1 MSNQT
6 LAEKEL
12 DPLLDV
18 EFDGGFNRNGLYGLN
33 DFRVHVSADEFLF
46 GLFGHLES
54 ENARIQNR
62 VNSFQRNLSPL
73 IGTVSNGCD

>member
-6 LAEKEL
+6 LPQKEL
-12 DPLLDV
+12 DPLLYV
-18 EFDGGFNRNGLYGLN
+18 EFDGGFNRYGLYRLDN
-33 DFRVHVSADEFLF
+33 LRIHVSADEFLF

-62 VNSFQRNLSPL
+62 VNGFQRNLSPL
-73 IGTVSNGCD
+73 IGTR